1 MACCLI
7 RFLPADGLT
16 TSEVDVGTALV
27 FVPGPGSRFT
37 AVTVKAIIQQ
47 YLVDGVLIWKIR
59 LISCGKL
66 GGDSVEA
73 IADEVRQ
80 IISKQ
85 LKIPL
90 ERLTP
95 DTALRDLGVES
106 LDLIEIIFALEEKFD
121 ISIPYNANEVAA
133 AGQGE
138 SSTDGLRDLE
148 TVAQISAAV
157 KALMDAKTS
166 A

>member
-1 MACCLI
+1 M
-7 RFLPADGLT
+7 
-16 TSEVDVGTALV
+16 
-27 FVPGPGSRFT
+27 
-37 AVTVKAIIQQ
+37 
-47 YLVDGVLIWKIR
+47 
-59 LISCGKL
+59 
-66 GGDSVEA
+66 EA
-73 IADEVRQ
+73 ITDEVMQ

-133 AGQGE
+133 AGKGE
-138 SSTDGLRDLE
+138 FSAVGLGKLE
-148 TVAQISAAV
+148 TITQISAAV
-157 KALMDAKTS
+157 KGLMVAKTS